1 MINNL
6 SFGLK
11 LETLFRRI
19 FAKNYPTRDE
29 IEYFPCKSVETVLD
43 TLLADA
49 YMESGKIDD
58 FRRDYLDGNEN
69 LTLKELICV
78 IDFNS
83 MYDDLKEIITSYL
96 NR

>member
-1 MINNL
+1 MIYDL

-19 FAKNYPTRDE
+19 SETNYPSRDE
-29 IEYFPCKSVETVLD
+29 IECFPYKSIESVFNM
-43 TLLADA
+43 LLADA
-49 YMESGKIDD
+49 YMETGRIDD

-69 LTLKELICV
+69 LKLKELISV

-83 MYDDLKEIITSYL
+83 MYDDIKEIITSYL